1 MDVAP
6 DAEARVGGGERVV
19 ERPGDGPPRAG
30 DLAAGG
36 KAAEDVGRDGD
47 RTAREFGGLRGARR
61 DIEARGVQ
69 RDDGRREEGMWMSA
83 RRTGPSARGPPG
95 ENDPGGRNDRLGS
108 RAGARRGGGG
118 ARGCGGRAS
127 RRCVRRAHPVLAAAV
142 SAVALELHVR
152 LERLEDRA
160 PVSDFHHEL
169 VLVRDDVPQAR
180 DDAVRPRAPGTTRVG
195 PHRAATPEPEATRGV
210 RDPGGRRV
218 GRRRCQE
225 SAVYRTGA
233 TILRQRHILPRVS
246 RTCRGQNKM
255 FGWENDRRARRGS
268 AECLSMVSQG
278 VSARTRAPVPEPT
291 RPRPASATPP
301 RPPLH
306 LSVLSP
312 RPQPDGVSR
321 LLVGALAIA
330 SAARDPSRKRN
341 PPGREPSSYRFT
353 KPPV

>member
-1 MDVAP
+1 M
-6 DAEARVGGGERVV
+6 RTS
-19 ERPGDGPPRAG
+19 RA
-30 DLAAGG
+30 
-36 KAAEDVGRDGD
+36 
-47 RTAREFGGLRGARR
+47 
-61 DIEARGVQ
+61 
-69 RDDGRREEGMWMSA
+69 
-83 RRTGPSARGPPG
+83 PSARG
-95 ENDPGGRNDRLGS
+95 RRL
-108 RAGARRGGGG
+108 
-118 ARGCGGRAS
+118 GGRAGTS
-127 RRCVRRAHPVLAAAV
+127 RA
-142 SAVALELHVR
+142 
-152 LERLEDRA
+152 
-160 PVSDFHHEL
+160 
-169 VLVRDDVPQAR
+169 
-180 DDAVRPRAPGTTRVG
+180 PRAPRGSCARVG
-195 PHRAATPEPEATRGV
+195 LSPRTRARTGRRAAGPRRRSTPPGARDHPRRTPSRG
-210 RDPGGRRV
+210 DPRTGGDARSARPGRERV

-233 TILRQRHILPRVS
+233 PATRHF
-246 RTCRGQNKM
+246 GQSDDAHVAAVKIKCVR
-255 FGWENDRRARRGS
+255 FGGSDRRARRGS
-268 AECLSMVSQG
+268 AECLSMVSQS

>member
-1 MDVAP
+1 
-6 DAEARVGGGERVV
+6 
-19 ERPGDGPPRAG
+19 
-30 DLAAGG
+30 
-36 KAAEDVGRDGD
+36 
-47 RTAREFGGLRGARR
+47 
-61 DIEARGVQ
+61 
-69 RDDGRREEGMWMSA
+69 MWLSA
-83 RRTGPSARGPPG
+83 RRTGPSARGP
-95 ENDPGGRNDRLGS
+95 
-108 RAGARRGGGG
+108 GARRGRTTPGEGTTASVRAPGLVAGG
-118 ARGCGGRAS
+118 AWGCGGRAS

-233 TILRQRHILPRVS
+233 ILRQRHVLPRVS

-312 RPQPDGVSR
+312 RPPPDGVSR

-353 KPPV
+353 KPPVRVSGDFDTVAA